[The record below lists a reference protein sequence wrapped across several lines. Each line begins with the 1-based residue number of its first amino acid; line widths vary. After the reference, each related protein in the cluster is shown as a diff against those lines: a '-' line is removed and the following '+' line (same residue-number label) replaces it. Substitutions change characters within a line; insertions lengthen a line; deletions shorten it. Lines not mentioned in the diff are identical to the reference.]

1 VPALALRGTDLVGV
15 REAGGI
21 DVFGLGP
28 GGALL
33 EKSLSSAPFRYGLAH
48 AFHGGRL
55 YLASGD
61 WERAQSFDLDAEDGA
76 PKTLATALLSNAELS
91 RPSAWRHGAP
101 RRLLLPF
108 GEHVAEI
115 SSFGGQATGLLHP
128 VSVEGEAVRFAVP
141 AGPYVAGIAGADR
154 LWLVQGDK
162 QRYRTTVVEVVFDAQ
177 GGSSAR
183 SQVFLGA
190 AVGAARYGERIYV
203 ADREV
208 GVRVFETGASG
219 LVHLGSASL
228 EVER

>member
-1 VPALALRGTDLVGV
+1 MGIERDEPAIVG
-15 REAGGI
+15 
-21 DVFGLGP
+21 
-28 GGALL
+28 
-33 EKSLSSAPFRYGLAH
+33 
-48 AFHGGRL
+48 
-55 YLASGD
+55 
-61 WERAQSFDLDAEDGA
+61 
-76 PKTLATALLSNAELS
+76 
-91 RPSAWRHGAP
+91 
-101 RRLLLPF
+101 
-108 GEHVAEI
+108 
-115 SSFGGQATGLLHP
+115 
-128 VSVEGEAVRFAVP
+128 EGEALRFAVP